1 MIQMLNLLA
10 QTGWDTFIQLISYP
24 PGSMVFVFLLSLA
37 TTGLSTLLTKL
48 LTDPKKLQEKQ
59 NIIKE
64 HQNRRKEIEQL
75 QETNPKKYKKELAKW
90 ERMDKPVQAMQQKMG
105 LQRMKPM
112 CFTFIPYMIIFPI
125 IAGFFR
131 SATGN
136 APVAIP
142 PMNPYDIPLIGGMMH
157 ASTELIPVS
166 AGWINYTTW
175 YILCSFTCNVII
187 GRLAGTYQGAGFGQM
202 FDQAKYDSYKT

>member
-1 MIQMLNLLA
+1 MLNLLA

-24 PGSMVFVFLLSLA
+24 PGSMIFIFLLSIA
-37 TTGLSTLLTKL
+37 TTLLSTLLTKL

-64 HQNRRKEIEQL
+64 HQNRRKEIEEL

-112 CFTFIPYMIIFPI
+112 CITFVPYMILFPI
-125 IAGFFR
+125 IAGLYR
-131 SATGN
+131 N
-136 APVAIP
+136 
-142 PMNPYDIPLIGGMMH
+142 
-157 ASTELIPVS
+157 S
-166 AGWINYTTW
+166 AGN
-175 YILCSFTCNVII
+175 F
-187 GRLAGTYQGAGFGQM
+187 
-202 FDQAKYDSYKT
+202 KK